1 LRQHLGIIGMIKWL
15 VVGVFLFG
23 SAIAI
28 AHQPSKQYW
37 ESVGPKW
44 DKILNPV
51 NYEREKNG
59 R

>member
-1 LRQHLGIIGMIKWL
+1 MIKWL

-37 ESVGPKW
+37 ESVGPNW
-44 DKILNPV
+44 DKMLNPV